1 MTTLSPS
8 SLPASHPI
16 PHDAPGAARTAL
28 KMLRRLSHG
37 TLTVQLPGGSLQRFG
52 SGAAPMA
59 SLHLHNWNPCSAA
72 LR

>member
-37 TLTVQLPGGSLQRFG
+37 TLTVQLPGG
-52 SGAAPMA
+52 
-59 SLHLHNWNPCSAA
+59 
-72 LR
+72 